1 MMATDKSANAKVAKA
16 DSSKAQK
23 SAPKQSKPSKPSLF
37 TRLGEYLVGVRG
49 ELKRVVWPGRQE
61 VATSSVVVLVTL
73 VFFAILT
80 TLVGLAAST
89 TIGLLAQIGG

>member
-1 MMATDKSANAKVAKA
+1 MMATDKSASAKVAKA

-37 TRLGEYLVGVRG
+37 QRLGDYLVGVRG
-49 ELKRVVWPGRQE
+49 ELKRVVWPGREE

-73 VFFAILT
+73 VFFAVLT

-89 TIGLLAQIGG
+89 AIGLLAQIGG